1 MGGNP
6 PVDHKGVS
14 DLSVPD
20 VKVGEYGSSGRV
32 SGAVAGGHHV
42 TTRG

>member
-42 TTRG
+42 TARG